1 MIIIEELWGA
11 ACSGDIEILKNYCE
25 SNVKMI
31 NIRYPKFGSEHSL
44 IMGAFR
50 NNQWKTVD
58 YLISVGATITDEEK
72 KEIEKELNRI
82 KYMEII
88 SQNC

>member
-1 MIIIEELWGA
+1 
-11 ACSGDIEILKNYCE
+11 
-25 SNVKMI
+25 
-31 NIRYPKFGSEHSL
+31 
-44 IMGAFR
+44 MGAFR

-58 YLISVGATITDEEK
+58 YLISVGATITKDEK
-72 KEIEKELNRI
+72 KEIQTKLNRI

>member
-1 MIIIEELWGA
+1 MEMIEKLWASACCGNIDELKDYFE
-11 ACSGDIEILKNYCE
+11 SGIVIDT
-25 SNVKMI
+25 
-31 NIRYPKFGSEHSL
+31 RYRKFGDEHSL

-50 NNQWKTVD
+50 NNQWETVD
-58 YLISVGATITDEEK
+58 YLISVGASVTDKEK
-72 KEIEKELNRI
+72 KEIQKQLNRI

>member
-1 MIIIEELWGA
+1 MVIIEELWGA
-11 ACSGDIEILKNYCE
+11 ACSGDIEILKKYCE
-25 SNVKMI
+25 SNVEMI
-31 NIRYPKFGSEHSL
+31 NIRYSKFGSKHSL

-50 NNQWKTVD
+50 NNRWKTVD
-58 YLISVGATITDEEK
+58 YLISIGATITDEEK
-72 KEIEKELNRI
+72 KEILKELNRI